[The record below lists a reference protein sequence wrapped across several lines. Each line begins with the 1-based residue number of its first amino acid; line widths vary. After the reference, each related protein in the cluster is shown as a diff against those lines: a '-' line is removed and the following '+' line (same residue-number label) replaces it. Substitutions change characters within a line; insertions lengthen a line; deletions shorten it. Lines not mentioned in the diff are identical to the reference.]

1 MFMTRTEE
9 AFREIS
15 LAVELDPVSLGIL
28 KDKGIYYYYNRQYDT
43 AINMGMMTLELDRN
57 FVPAYRLLSLGYQGM
72 RMFDEAIVENERWG
86 ELTGN
91 KVKTDV
97 ALAQIYAA
105 AGRKEDAEKILEEI
119 ESGEVL
125 GGNDYRGMAM
135 IYASLGKNDMAFKWL
150 DKSFELHEESLC
162 SLKIDP
168 KMDPLR
174 SDPRFNA
181 LLKKIGLEE

>member
-1 MFMTRTEE
+1 MPVYSTGNHWYSELIMFRGRPEE

-15 LAVELDPVSLGIL
+15 KAVELDPVSLGIL

-105 AGRKEDAEKILEEI
+105 AGRKEDAEKIISNVEA
-119 ESGEVL
+119 GKDL
-125 GGNDYRGMAM
+125 GGNDYRG
-135 IYASLGKNDMAFKWL
+135 
-150 DKSFELHEESLC
+150 
-162 SLKIDP
+162 
-168 KMDPLR
+168 
-174 SDPRFNA
+174 
-181 LLKKIGLEE
+181 